1 MWTLAALA
9 AVIAVTWVDRWL
21 KRRHPRLWRKT
32 QLPFCVLATLLGL
45 VYVLAYGRA
54 LWDTWASPVSADDKG
69 FLTVLILI
77 AILAVLFLMMAVW
90 RQYLRER
97 RSWREEDTP

>member
-21 KRRHPRLWRKT
+21 KRRCPRLWRKT

-54 LWDTWASPVSADDKG
+54 LWDTWASEVGAGDRG
-69 FLTVLILI
+69 FLTALILI
-77 AILAVLFLMMAVW
+77 TIAVFLFFIIAGW
-90 RQYLRER
+90 RSYLRGR
-97 RSWREEDTP
+97 RSWREEDAP

>member
-21 KRRHPRLWRKT
+21 KRRHPRFWRKL
-32 QLPFCVLATLLGL
+32 QLPICLLDTLLGL
-45 VYVLAYGRA
+45 VIAGIYGRA
-54 LWDTWASPVSADDKG
+54 LWDTWASEVSTGDKG
-69 FLTVLILI
+69 VLSVLILA
-77 AILAVLFLMMAVW
+77 AISALLFFILVTW

-97 RSWREEDTP
+97 RTWREEDAP